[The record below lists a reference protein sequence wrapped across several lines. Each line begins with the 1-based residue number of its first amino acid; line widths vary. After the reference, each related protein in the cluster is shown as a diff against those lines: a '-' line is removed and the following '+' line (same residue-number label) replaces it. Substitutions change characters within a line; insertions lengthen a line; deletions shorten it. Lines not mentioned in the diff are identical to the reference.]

1 MPQRRKLRKL
11 TLPVLP
17 TMFTLAN
24 GVCGLGS
31 ITLATSHT
39 PGVST
44 TDLTFYAGLLVF
56 LGMLFDVLD
65 GYVARVTRQTS
76 SFGKELDSLCDM
88 VSFGIAPVF
97 IMLTFADV
105 FQRRL
110 LWGIGVLYAVS
121 AILRLARFNVEKDEH
136 KATNFFRGL
145 PTPAAAGV
153 LASFAIARPALEQL
167 TEPLM
172 AEATQELGANLLAI
186 TMIGVPLV
194 TAALAWLMVS
204 RIRYPHIIHE
214 LARRRSFSQLVEV
227 VFVLVITVTL
237 HELALPLLFCYFVF
251 APPINQLRLRAIGKV
266 AAHEAPAMTPSV
278 DAKS

>member
-1 MPQRRKLRKL
+1 MPRRQRLRKL

-31 ITLATSHT
+31 ITLATNHT
-39 PGVST
+39 PGVSQ
-44 TDLTFYAGLLVF
+44 TDLAFYAGLLVF
-56 LGMLFDVLD
+56 LGMVFDVLD

-76 SFGKELDSLCDM
+76 NFGKELDSLCDM
-88 VSFGIAPVF
+88 VTFGLAPVF
-97 IMLTFADV
+97 IMLTFSDV

-121 AILRLARFNVEKDEH
+121 AILRLARFNVEKNEH
-136 KATNFFRGL
+136 EATNFFRGL

-153 LASFAIARPALEQL
+153 LASFAIARPSLEQL
-167 TEPLM
+167 ADPLL
-172 AEATQELGANLLAI
+172 AETTQELGVQLISI
-186 TMIGVPLV
+186 TMVGVPLV
-194 TAALAWLMVS
+194 TVALAWLMVS
-204 RIRYPHIIHE
+204 RIRYPHIARE

-227 VFVLVITVTL
+227 VFALVIAVTL

-251 APPINQLRLRAIGKV
+251 APPINQLRQRAIGHV
-266 AAHEAPAMTPSV
+266 TTREAPQMV
-278 DAKS
+278 KSEL

>member
-1 MPQRRKLRKL
+1 MPRRKLRHL

-24 GVCGLGS
+24 GVCGLGA
-31 ITLATSHT
+31 ITLATNHT
-39 PGVST
+39 PGVSQ

-88 VSFGIAPVF
+88 VTFGVAPVF
-97 IMLTFADV
+97 IMLTFADA

-121 AILRLARFNVEKDEH
+121 AILRLARFNVQKNEH
-136 KATNFFRGL
+136 TGTNFFQGL

-153 LASFAIARPALEQL
+153 LASFAIARPSLEQL
-167 TEPLM
+167 ADPLM
-172 AEATQELGANLLAI
+172 AEATQELGVQLMSV
-186 TMIGVPLV
+186 TMIGVPLLTV
-194 TAALAWLMVS
+194 ALAWLMVS
-204 RIRYPHIIHE
+204 RIRYPHIARE
-214 LARRRSFSQLVEV
+214 LARRRSFSQLVEA
-227 VFVLVITVTL
+227 VFALVIAVTL

-251 APPINQLRLRAIGKV
+251 APPVNQLRQRATGHV
-266 AAHEAPAMTPSV
+266 APREGSV
-278 DAKS
+278 AEGVRP